1 MTNISTTNILHQADV
16 EQVVADVA
24 TTLNQGLSAYEIA
37 VAHGYN
43 DTAVAWLA
51 SLVGAVGPT
60 GPAVVPVVS
69 TSTALE
75 AVANAINTS
84 GKVVG
89 KVVFNS
95 TTGAPVWAT
104 GTTAADV
111 WNDASGELAHT
122 PV

>member
-1 MTNISTTNILHQADV
+1 MSDHVPNILHQTDV
-16 EQVVADVA
+16 EAVIRDVVTDVD
-24 TTLNQGLSAYEIA
+24 QGPSAYDIA
-37 VAHGYN
+37 VDAGFIG
-43 DTAVAWLA
+43 DEAAWLA
-51 SLVGAVGPT
+51 SLVGPT

-75 AVANAINTS
+75 AVANAINTT

-104 GTTAADV
+104 GVAAADV
-111 WNDASGELAHT
+111 WNDATGTLAHT